1 MEDDEPCI
9 TTLSLGLGM
18 GGHVPKKDK
27 QKQKLP
33 SLDLT
38 FDICPRREQ
47 MIHVDHQQQLH
58 DDKAKGLLCL
68 KHPNENNSPESSNNS
83 NNGTRKKLKLTKEQ
97 SATLEDIFKLHT
109 TLNPAQKQA
118 LAEKL
123 NLKHRQVEVWFQNRR
138 ARTKLKQTEVD
149 CEFLKK
155 CCEKLTDENLRLKK
169 ELQELR
175 AQKVGPKPLYIQLS
189 KATTLSICSS
199 CEKEL
204 KPKEGKKG
212 GITDVVRN
220 SSHKLQNSVGVK
232 GI

>member
-109 TLNPAQKQA
+109 TLNPVFIS
-118 LAEKL
+118 LP
-123 NLKHRQVEVWFQNRR
+123 F
-138 ARTKLKQTEVD
+138 
-149 CEFLKK
+149 
-155 CCEKLTDENLRLKK
+155 
-169 ELQELR
+169 
-175 AQKVGPKPLYIQLS
+175 IILS
-189 KATTLSICSS
+189 
-199 CEKEL
+199 
-204 KPKEGKKG
+204 GF
-212 GITDVVRN
+212 
-220 SSHKLQNSVGVK
+220 
-232 GI
+232 